1 MDWTS
6 FEKQVYA
13 RMESDHIPGL
23 AIAVSKNGKVLY
35 EKGFGVQ
42 DVETGEPINA
52 DTMFGIASVTKSFTA
67 LAILTLEEE
76 GKLCVDDPVTKYLP
90 EFRIPTIADI
100 DSIKI
105 HHLLTHSTG
114 LAPLRRREELNKLR
128 EHLDYLA
135 GDDHDILGRP
145 GEYFSYCND
154 AFLLL
159 GAIIER
165 VTGCLFRR
173 FVTER
178 LLNPLKMYRST
189 FSIEELSKMDN
200 VSTPYVFTEGEYQK
214 QPWPTLGNYEV
225 GGGIRSSVRDL
236 VKYGEVFVNGGK
248 EIISKKFIEKMWRP
262 VIQYARNSYY
272 GYALEVTPRYHGVT
286 LVEHGGGQP
295 GVSSNFGFVPEQGLV
310 VAVLTNVSNAPAAD
324 IWLEAVNTA
333 LGIPLGEKRS
343 VEPFAENVA
352 EEELASYVGTYQSN
366 EGSRLQIHLENNHLK
381 AILENETLPLRV
393 GENNTLISEKGRT
406 IRFHFNEKK
415 ESWAAFLGMRML
427 LKVE

>member
-1 MDWTS
+1 MDWTF
-6 FEKQVYA
+6 FEEKVYA
-13 RMESDHIPGL
+13 RMESEHIPGL
-23 AIAVSKNGKVLY
+23 AIAVSKDGEIFY

-42 DVETGEPINA
+42 DVETLESVNA
-52 DTMFGIASVTKSFTA
+52 DTIFGIASVTKSFTA

-76 GKLCVDDPVTKYLP
+76 GKLSVEDPVTKYLP
-90 EFRIPTIADI
+90 EFRVPTIADM

-114 LAPLRRREELNKLR
+114 LAPLERKEELNKLG

-135 GDDHDILGRP
+135 GKDHDILGNP

-159 GAIIER
+159 GAIIEK

-189 FSIEELSKMDN
+189 FSLEELAKMEN
-200 VSTPYVFTEGEYQK
+200 VSTPYIFTDGQYQK

-225 GGGIRSSVRDL
+225 GGGIRSTVRDL
-236 VKYGEVFVNGGK
+236 VKYGSIYVDQRQN
-248 EIISKKFIEKMWRP
+248 IISKKFIEKMWKP
-262 VIQYARNSYY
+262 AIQYARNSYY
-272 GYALEVTPRYHGVT
+272 GYALEMTPHYHGVT

-295 GVSSNFGFVPEQGLV
+295 GVSSNFGFVPEEGLV
-310 VAVLTNVSNAPAAD
+310 VAVLTNVSNANAGD

-333 LGIPLGEKRS
+333 LGVPLGEKRS
-343 VEPFAENVA
+343 VEPIAENVS
-352 EEELASYVGTYQSN
+352 EDEWKSYVGTYQSK
-366 EGSRLQIHLENNHLK
+366 EGSRLQIRLEGYRLN
-381 AILENETLPLRV
+381 AILENDSWPLKI
-393 GENNTLISEKGRT
+393 GENNTLISENGRA
-406 IRFHFNEKK
+406 IRFYFNEQN
-415 ESWAAFLGMRML
+415 EAWAAFLGMRML

>member
-6 FEKQVYA
+6 FEEKVYS
-13 RMESDHIPGL
+13 RMKLDHIPGL
-23 AIAVSKNGKVLY
+23 AIAVSKNGEILY

-42 DVETGEPINA
+42 DVETREPVNP

-67 LAILTLEEE
+67 LAILTLEAE
-76 GKLCVDDPVTKYLP
+76 GKLSVEDPITKYLP
-90 EFRIPTIADI
+90 EFRVPTIADM

-135 GDDHDILGRP
+135 GDNHDILGVP
-145 GEYFSYCND
+145 GQYFSYCND

-178 LLNPLKMYRST
+178 LLNQLNMYRST
-189 FSIEELSKMDN
+189 FSIEELHKMEN
-200 VSTPYVFTEGEYQK
+200 VSTPYVFTDGEYQK
-214 QPWPTLGNYEV
+214 QTWPKLGNYEV
-225 GGGIRSSVRDL
+225 GGGIRSTVRDL
-236 VKYGEVFVNGGK
+236 VKYGEVYANRGQD
-248 EIISKKFIEKMWRP
+248 IIPEEFIEGMWQQY
-262 VIQYARNSYY
+262 IQYARNSYY
-272 GYALEVTPRYHGVT
+272 GYALEVTPHYHGVT

-295 GVSSNFGFVPEQGLV
+295 GVSSNFGFVPEEGLV
-310 VAVLTNVSNAPAAD
+310 VAVLTNVSGAPAAD

-333 LGIPLGEKRS
+333 LEIPLAEKRS
-343 VEPFAENVA
+343 VEPFAENVT
-352 EEELASYVGTYQSN
+352 EEELASYVGIYQSK
-366 EGSRLQIHLENNHLK
+366 EGSRLQICLDDHCLT
-381 AILENETLPLRV
+381 AILENETWPLQV
-393 GENNTLISEKGRT
+393 GVNNTLISENGRA
-406 IRFHFNEKK
+406 IRFYFNENK
-415 ESWAAFLGMRML
+415 ETWAAFLGMRML
-427 LKVE
+427 PKVE